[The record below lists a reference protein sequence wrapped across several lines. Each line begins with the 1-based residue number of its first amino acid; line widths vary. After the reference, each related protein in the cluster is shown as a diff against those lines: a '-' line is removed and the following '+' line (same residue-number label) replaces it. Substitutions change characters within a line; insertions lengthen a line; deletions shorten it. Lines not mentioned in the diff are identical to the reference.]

1 MSPLTTITTRGLL
14 FDMDGVLV
22 SSIDSVNRCWAQW
35 ADMYGVDREYAL
47 RITHGRRAI
56 DTVRTLRP
64 DIDPQKGLKDI
75 EDIEVLDVG
84 DTKLLPGVIALL
96 NKIPKDRWTIVT
108 SASTR
113 LSTARLVA
121 ANVPRP
127 AKMIT
132 ADDVT
137 VGKPDPEP
145 YRRGAE
151 ILGFDVTDC
160 IVVEDAPSGAKAGKA
175 AGSRVL
181 GVVGS
186 YTVEDLLD
194 VTDWRVK
201 SLEDVDVAVEGAF
214 LKLSFKA
221 V

>member
-1 MSPLTTITTRGLL
+1 
-14 FDMDGVLV
+14 MDGVLV
-22 SSIDSVNRCWAQW
+22 SSIESVKRCWTQW
-35 ADMYGVDREYAL
+35 AVMYGVDPAYAL
-47 RITHGRRAI
+47 SITHGRRAI

-84 DTKLLPGVIALL
+84 DTKLLPGAIALL
-96 NKIPKDRWTIVT
+96 NKIPKDHWTIVT
-108 SASTR
+108 SASRR
-113 LSTARLVA
+113 LTTARLTA
-121 ANVPRP
+121 ANLPRP
-127 AKMIT
+127 AKMVT

-151 ILGFDVTDC
+151 ILGFTPQEC
-160 IVVEDAPSGAKAGKA
+160 IVVEDAPSGAKAGRA

-181 GVVGS
+181 GVAGL
-186 YTVEDLLD
+186 YTVENLFD
-194 VTDWRVK
+194 VTDWCVK
-201 SLEDVDVAVEGAF
+201 SLEDVDVAVEGEW
-214 LKLSFKA
+214 LRISFPA

>member
-1 MSPLTTITTRGLL
+1 
-14 FDMDGVLV
+14 MDGVLV
-22 SSIDSVNRCWAQW
+22 SSIDSVERCWAQW

-84 DTKLLPGVIALL
+84 DTRLLPGAIALL

-108 SASTR
+108 SASMR
-113 LSTARLVA
+113 LTTARLTA
-121 ANVPRP
+121 ANLPRP

-151 ILGFDVTDC
+151 VLGFKQQEC

-175 AGSRVL
+175 AGSQVL
-181 GVVGS
+181 GVAGLYS
-186 YTVEDLLD
+186 VEDLLD
-194 VTDWRVK
+194 LTDWRVK
-201 SLEDVDVAVEGAF
+201 SLEDVDVAVEGDLLRLT
-214 LKLSFKA
+214 LKT

>member
-1 MSPLTTITTRGLL
+1 LSVLTIQTKGLL

-22 SSIDSVNRCWAQW
+22 NSIDSVNRCWAQW
-35 ADMYGVDREYAL
+35 ADMYGVDREHAL
-47 RITHGRRAI
+47 SITHGRRAI

-75 EDIEVLDVG
+75 EDIEVLDVD

-96 NKIPKDRWTIVT
+96 NKLPRDRWTIVT

-113 LSTARLVA
+113 LSTARLIA
-121 ANVPRP
+121 ANVPCP
-127 AKMIT
+127 VKMIT
-132 ADDVT
+132 ADDVI

-151 ILGFDVTDC
+151 ILGFDVQDC

-186 YTVEDLLD
+186 HSVEDLLE
-194 VTDWRVK
+194 VTDWCVS
-201 SLEDVDVAVEGAF
+201 SLEDVDVAVEGDLLRLA
-214 LKLSFKA
+214 LKA
-221 V
+221 I